1 MVCVYTHTHTH
12 THIYII
18 IHLSKHK
25 EHTTPRVNAKVN
37 HGPWAMMD
45 QCRFTKCNKF
55 ITLVGHVNNKLWGGG
70 GIWEI
75 SVLSAQFCCSPK
87 TALKIKSTKNKEEAL
102 FLTFIIQ
109 CVNSHYKH
117 HLELVSAS
125 SWVPSQTYSESLESV
140 LKSIPPSKG
149 F

>member
-1 MVCVYTHTHTH
+1 MKLQWCVYTHTHTH
-12 THIYII
+12 IHTYIYII

-87 TALKIKSTKNKEEAL
+87 TALKIKSTKNKEKKKCL
-102 FLTFIIQ
+102 HRI
-109 CVNSHYKH
+109 
-117 HLELVSAS
+117 
-125 SWVPSQTYSESLESV
+125 
-140 LKSIPPSKG
+140 
-149 F
+149 

>member
-12 THIYII
+12 THTHII

-25 EHTTPRVNAKVN
+25 EHTTPRVNPNVN
-37 HGPWAMMD
+37 HGPWVMMG

-55 ITLVGHVNNKLWGGG
+55 ITLVGHVNNNKLWGGA

-87 TALKIKSTKNKEEAL
+87 TAFSVWIAIISITWNLLVQVHGSHLRPTQNLWNLFSKAFHPERDSNAHKILRGTILILHKL
-102 FLTFIIQ
+102 
-109 CVNSHYKH
+109 
-117 HLELVSAS
+117 
-125 SWVPSQTYSESLESV
+125 
-140 LKSIPPSKG
+140 
-149 F
+149 